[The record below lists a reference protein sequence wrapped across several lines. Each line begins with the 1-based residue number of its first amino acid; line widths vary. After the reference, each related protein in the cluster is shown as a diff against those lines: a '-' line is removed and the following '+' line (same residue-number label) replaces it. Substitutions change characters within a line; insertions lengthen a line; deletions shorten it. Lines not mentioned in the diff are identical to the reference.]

1 MPIDSYRFLDFA
13 SRQIMRAWAEREAR
27 ERREIPWSPLPRP
40 LADCTV
46 AIVSTAGVACHDQPP
61 FDQDG
66 ERRDPWW
73 GDPTHRVIPLGTTE
87 RDVRLFH
94 LHIDTRFGQQDLDV
108 VLPMRRLEE
117 LAAAGI
123 VGRAAPSHFSIMGYI
138 LRPEVLVGTT
148 APAIAERMRD
158 EGVDA
163 AVLVPA

>member
-1 MPIDSYRFLDFA
+1 M
-13 SRQIMRAWAEREAR
+13 
-27 ERREIPWSPLPRP
+27 
-40 LADCTV
+40 
-46 AIVSTAGVACHDQPP
+46 ACHDQPP

-117 LAAAGI
+117 LAATGI

-148 APAIAERMRD
+148 APAIAERMRA

-163 AVLVPA
+163 AALVPA